1 MDAVRMHAASP
12 ESRAIVDSV
21 LDYSRRR
28 MLSDDVPLDKPQSPA
43 ELRRLAGRTITDEG
57 LGAQRA
63 LSVFEHIL
71 APACLTTSHPLY
83 LSFIPTAPTIAAMAF
98 DLVVSASGLYGG
110 SWLEGAGAV
119 HAENEVLSFLAG
131 EFGLPDTA
139 GGVFVQGGTIGN
151 LSALVAARETAR
163 EKLAAAGRPAP
174 ARWKIVCSIEAHSS
188 NKSAAKVMDAEVV
201 AVPAGTDGVL
211 RADAVRAALEEHG
224 DAVCAVVAT
233 AGSTNFGIVDDI
245 AGIAALKDEFDFW
258 LHIDGAYGLTAALA
272 PEAKPIFAG
281 IERADS
287 LIVDPH
293 KWLFAPF
300 DCCALI
306 YRDPDG
312 GRRAHTQ
319 HAEYLDTLT
328 DTEDFS
334 PSDYSIQLTRRPRG
348 LPLWF
353 SLATYGV
360 EAYRQ
365 AVSAT
370 IALTHR
376 IAEEIDRRDG
386 FTLVREPQLSVV
398 VFERDGWSRADY
410 DRWSADLL
418 DAQHAFVV
426 PSSHA
431 GRPNTRF
438 AILNPLTTF
447 DELIAILDTME

>member
-1 MDAVRMHAASP
+1 MDAARMHAVSP
-12 ESRAIVDSV
+12 ESAAIVDAV

-28 MLSDDVPLDKPQSPA
+28 MLADDVPLDKPQTPA
-43 ELRRLAGRTITDEG
+43 ELRRMVGRTITDQG

-83 LSFIPTAPTIAAMAF
+83 LSFIPTAPTMAAIAF

-110 SWLEGAGAV
+110 SWLEAAGAV
-119 HAENEVLSFLAG
+119 HAENEVLAWLAS
-131 EFGLPDTA
+131 EFGLPESA

-151 LSALVAARETAR
+151 LSALVAAREAAK
-163 EKLAAAGRPAP
+163 EKLVAAGEPLP
-174 ARWKIVCSIEAHSS
+174 ERWKIVCSIEAHSS
-188 NKSAAKVMDAEVV
+188 NKSAARVMDADVI
-201 AVPAGTDGVL
+201 AVPAGEDGKL

-224 DAVCAVVAT
+224 DSVCAVVAT

-258 LHIDGAYGLTAALA
+258 LHIDGAYGLTAMLA
-272 PEAKPIFAG
+272 PEARDIFAG
-281 IERADS
+281 VERADS

-300 DCCALI
+300 DCCALL
-306 YRDPDG
+306 YRDPEL

-328 DTEDFS
+328 ETDDFS

-360 EAYRQ
+360 QAYRD

-376 IAEEIDRRDG
+376 IAEEIDRRPEL
-386 FTLVREPQLSVV
+386 TLVRNPQLSVV
-398 VFERDGWSRADY
+398 VFERNGWTRADY
-410 DRWSADLL
+410 DRWSAQLL
-418 DAQHAFVV
+418 DQQHAFVV

-438 AILNPLTTF
+438 AILNPRTTF
-447 DELIAILDTME
+447 EDLVAILDTMA

>member
-43 ELRRLAGRTITDEG
+43 ELRRLAGRTITDDG

-163 EKLAAAGRPAP
+163 EKLVAAGRPAP

-201 AVPAGTDGVL
+201 AVPAGADGVL

-281 IERADS
+281 VERADS

-386 FTLVREPQLSVV
+386 FTLVRDPQLSVV
-398 VFERDGWSRADY
+398 VFERDGWSRAAY

-447 DELIAILDTME
+447 DELVAILDTMG